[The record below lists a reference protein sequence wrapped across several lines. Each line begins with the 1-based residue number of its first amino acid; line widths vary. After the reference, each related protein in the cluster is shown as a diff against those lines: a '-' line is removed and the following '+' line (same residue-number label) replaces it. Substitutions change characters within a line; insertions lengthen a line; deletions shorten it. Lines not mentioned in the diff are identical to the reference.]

1 MLKMSACQKQAPKSN
16 RGCTGY
22 ATDNSQLL
30 FSILSS
36 QKWTQLYSNLVN
48 LSTQDTHQSIGWKWH
63 FTVDKYSLPYFTGKI
78 QFSGSPRSSNVK
90 KCLSLCRYIY
100 IRSFHPMNALL
111 VLISRSAIVRSLF
124 IAYKREVEVTRAVM
138 WSPNES
144 YARNISELN
153 LGRDT
158 RDCYQVN
165 IQAVNP
171 QDKLSS
177 SVLGA
182 IAIKIRWDSG
192 WVCTV

>member
-100 IRSFHPMNALL
+100 ISGRSIRWTLCWFWSRDRPSCDRYSLHTKEK
-111 VLISRSAIVRSLF
+111 SRSRERSC
-124 IAYKREVEVTRAVM
+124 EVLTNRMRA
-138 WSPNES
+138 
-144 YARNISELN
+144 
-153 LGRDT
+153 T
-158 RDCYQVN
+158 F
-165 IQAVNP
+165 
-171 QDKLSS
+171 LSS
-177 SVLGA
+177 ILDGTRETV
-182 IAIKIRWDSG
+182 IKSTSRQSIRKTN
-192 WVCTV
+192 CPLRF